1 MGVDGQVLPV
11 DALVERVVAQVAP
24 AELSDAHA
32 ADRRRRADDGALSSG
47 IDVNAAQLLV
57 PAVTFVCS
65 GVAATLV
72 QGATD
77 PLRERVTRGV
87 ERFLARVPRRRRA
100 ERTVPINRDWTTED
114 LARIRSVAVAK
125 ARAFGL
131 QQVEAEL
138 IADAVVGVLVSERDR

>member
-1 MGVDGQVLPV
+1 MGVEGRVLPV
-11 DALVERVVAQVAP
+11 DVLVERVAARVAP
-24 AELSDAHA
+24 SELSEAHV
-32 ADRRRRADDGALSSG
+32 ADRRRPADDGALGAG

-77 PLRERVTRGV
+77 PLRERVTSGV
-87 ERFLARVPRRRRA
+87 ERLLARIRRRRA
-100 ERTVPINRDWTTED
+100 EPTVRINRDWTTED
-114 LARIRSVAVAK
+114 LARIRSVALAK